1 MSILTPNRYNNID
14 NIKFD
19 INNNSSRNSQR
30 QYIDSNRA
38 NNNSNINKNSKILT
52 HSKTFDNLFRKETN
66 WPKDI
71 NDYDYNKKHL
81 QWGKNPPPNYVT
93 KEYISSAERIFN
105 PITQRYTNKNFEE
118 QLKQQ
123 EKIDITNNIVKGYD
137 NELKNIQI
145 YNIINLEDRLKGL
158 EKSQGYPINILQ
170 KRKKFFKIA
179 PKINYNLLSNL
190 NYKIHHF
197 DQPEKRPTIELD
209 NKEDIIDFYNN
220 GGKQRQRIIITR
232 SLKDFDIISN
242 DYFKNK
248 NEKNETDLKIH
259 NLKAAK
265 NFYKFRKQN
274 PITGKYYDEEKE
286 KKYQEQKEINIQKL
300 LSKKKEG
307 LYNPFN
313 GIVYDE
319 DGLKLKEKTI
329 ENKKL
334 RYKERIKVENYNHFR
349 DLKAMDK
356 YSKLL
361 NNKLYYD
368 RFKEIDKRR
377 FNIINNKEVLELNK
391 YENIC
396 NKKTPWELIKEG
408 SNENESISKN
418 QLTISKD
425 KEDIDKKYIETKLKR
440 MEEIKKLPRIGSDPF
455 FKIKNNKTKINLSD
469 INSKNIKNE
478 NSFSIDKKDWFNK
491 NNNTNFNN

>member
-1 MSILTPNRYNNID
+1 MM
-14 NIKFD
+14 
-19 INNNSSRNSQR
+19 
-30 QYIDSNRA
+30 
-38 NNNSNINKNSKILT
+38 
-52 HSKTFDNLFRKETN
+52 
-66 WPKDI
+66 
-71 NDYDYNKKHL
+71 KK
-81 QWGKNPPPNYVT
+81 
-93 KEYISSAERIFN
+93 
-105 PITQRYTNKNFEE
+105 
-118 QLKQQ
+118 
-123 EKIDITNNIVKGYD
+123 
-137 NELKNIQI
+137 
-145 YNIINLEDRLKGL
+145 
-158 EKSQGYPINILQ
+158 
-170 KRKKFFKIA
+170 KK
-179 PKINYNLLSNL
+179 
-190 NYKIHHF
+190 
-197 DQPEKRPTIELD
+197 
-209 NKEDIIDFYNN
+209 
-220 GGKQRQRIIITR
+220 
-232 SLKDFDIISN
+232 
-242 DYFKNK
+242 
-248 NEKNETDLKIH
+248 
-259 NLKAAK
+259 
-265 NFYKFRKQN
+265 
-274 PITGKYYDEEKE
+274 
-286 KKYQEQKEINIQKL
+286 KKYQEQKELNTQKL

-349 DLKAMDK
+349 DLKQMDK

-491 NNNTNFNN
+491 NNTTNFNN